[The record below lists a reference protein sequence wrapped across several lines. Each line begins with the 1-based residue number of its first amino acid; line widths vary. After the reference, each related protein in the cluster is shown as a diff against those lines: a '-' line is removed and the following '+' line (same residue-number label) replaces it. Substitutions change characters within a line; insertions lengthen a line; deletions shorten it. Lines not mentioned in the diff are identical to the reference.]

1 MKKIMLAAA
10 VAAFLCGINATAQQ
24 PAGSAEG
31 GISAEMLAEIS
42 KGYEDSAF
50 DKAYILESPIL
61 TMYALPVL
69 YRTNAQHVLFP
80 NSWKFKEYL

>member
-42 KGYEDSAF
+42 KGYEDSAS
-50 DKAYILESPIL
+50 DKALKN
-61 TMYALPVL
+61 ALAGTSIATL
-69 YRTNAQHVLFP
+69 AL
-80 NSWKFKEYL
+80 NS